1 MRTIAARRLTGDELG
16 KNIAVEIET
25 PEGKRRYA
33 RGRLQEWTG
42 VWSPEPNEAGRDRM
56 FRAVLMTENGDAR
69 AQVILAQDSIM
80 WVQDDPSEALP
91 KDEWVGA

>member
-1 MRTIAARRLTGDELG
+1 MRTLAANRLTGEELG

-42 VWSPEPNEAGRDRM
+42 VWSKEPNEAGRDRM
-56 FRAVLMTENGDAR
+56 FRAILITDSGDAR
-69 AQVILAQDSIM
+69 AQVILAQDSIL
-80 WVQDDPSEALP
+80 WVQDHAHEPLP